1 MNVGLNQLYHLP
13 ALRTVNNQVVASCT
27 YFLTWRRAMTS
38 LIKRIINEYFS
49 DSNVSRNHLRILLK
63 AGSDSGGLGGV

>member
-1 MNVGLNQLYHLP
+1 
-13 ALRTVNNQVVASCT
+13 
-27 YFLTWRRAMTS
+27 MTS